1 MGPPSFPPEILTG
14 MRVDIP
20 EPSSEECA
28 DEEGSKGDAQ
38 HGGQP
43 QPLVCSGMRP
53 SVRGYLPQTQQC
65 PPTLPRVPSSLLGSR
80 QTSFTFTSKTFSKMV
95 LFCQAEGWGEH
106 GDIPAPVPPSRGD
119 VAQCPVPKDSG
130 DQGCC
135 SQLGYKPI
143 DMPRGTVVPEARVM
157 LTCSPALHL
166 RVAEK
171 GTCLPSGTV

>member
-119 VAQCPVPKDSG
+119 VAQCPVPKDFG
-130 DQGCC
+130 DQGCVPSLVISPLIC
-135 SQLGYKPI
+135 LGGPWCQK
-143 DMPRGTVVPEARVM
+143 GVM